1 MITQGLKYLLIALML
16 LSYLNRGL
24 FVAAP
29 EAEPVGIP
37 GKGEINS
44 MVEFLQKIIT
54 GYENDIDEDGDCP
67 ESYNFT
73 TSQILIDQSLIAAL
87 ALKQPPLSICKNLFP
102 LSETILPSPIYGVVD
117 HPPEKWTVNIQG

>member
-1 MITQGLKYLLIALML
+1 MYTQWLKYLLIVFL
-16 LSYLNRGL
+16 LVSYLNRGL

-29 EAEPVGIP
+29 EAEPSGSA

-67 ESYNFT
+67 EAYNCVNVQPLIEPVLVQLLSLKHPFIST
-73 TSQILIDQSLIAAL
+73 T
-87 ALKQPPLSICKNLFP
+87 KTFFP
-102 LSETILPSPIYGVVD
+102 LTETIHSSPILGLID
-117 HPPEKWTVNIQG
+117 HPPEAVC

>member
-1 MITQGLKYLLIALML
+1 MITQGLKYLLIVFMM

-29 EAEPVGIP
+29 ETELVSIP
-37 GKGEINS
+37 EKGEINS

-67 ESYNFT
+67 ESYNFV

-87 ALKQPPLSICKNLFP
+87 TLKQPPLFIQKTLIP
-102 LSETILPSPIYGVVD
+102 LTETILPSPIYGVVD
-117 HPPEKWTVNIQG
+117 HPPEKWTVNI